1 MKKKLI
7 CALMTAAM
15 AGSLVSG
22 LTVSADSDSQVTIS
36 LYTTLPNKDSQFEQL
51 CEEFMEENPDIKV
64 NYIAYDSSEK
74 QKWMTLYAS
83 GEAPTVSIMD
93 PIDIQENIEN
103 MAAYDL
109 DEDSWITD
117 QVDESY
123 LDVFKGEDGKLY
135 AVPNCVTAMGIV
147 YNKTVIE
154 KATGEPFDPSSIKS
168 NTDLEALCEKIQA
181 GGVSP
186 IMFTGVDWS
195 LGSHYLS
202 QVFSG
207 IQGDAEA
214 QQNFINSLKDGSAE
228 LKSNA
233 AWNSVMDT
241 FDIIAKY
248 NYNSNDP
255 LCPGCPR

>member
-168 NTDLEALCEKIQA
+168 NTDP
-181 GGVSP
+181 GGRRV
-186 IMFTGVDWS
+186 TDHVYRCGLV
-195 LGSHYLS
+195 
-202 QVFSG
+202 SG
-207 IQGDAEA
+207 I
-214 QQNFINSLKDGSAE
+214 SLPQPGIFRYSGRCGGAAE
-228 LKSNA
+228 LYQQLEGRFCGA
-233 AWNSVMDT
+233 EEQCCLEQCDG
-241 FDIIAKY
+241 Y
-248 NYNSNDP
+248 
-255 LCPGCPR
+255 L

>member
-123 LDVFKGEDGKLY
+123 LDVFKGEDG
-135 AVPNCVTAMGIV
+135 PMCS
-147 YNKTVIE
+147 
-154 KATGEPFDPSSIKS
+154 PFRRRKDTSLKMARSPKPWVRCSTFKILISS
-168 NTDLEALCEKIQA
+168 
-181 GGVSP
+181 P
-186 IMFTGVDWS
+186 
-195 LGSHYLS
+195 
-202 QVFSG
+202 FSG
-207 IQGDAEA
+207 
-214 QQNFINSLKDGSAE
+214 SSR
-228 LKSNA
+228 
-233 AWNSVMDT
+233 T
-241 FDIIAKY
+241 IIYGKHCAVKH
-248 NYNSNDP
+248 
-255 LCPGCPR
+255 